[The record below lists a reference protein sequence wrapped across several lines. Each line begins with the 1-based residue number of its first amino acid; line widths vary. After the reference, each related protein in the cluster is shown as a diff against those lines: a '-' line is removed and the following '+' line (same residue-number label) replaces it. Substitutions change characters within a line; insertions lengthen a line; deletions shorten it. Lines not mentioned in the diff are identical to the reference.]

1 MIVLPN
7 FFSNRR
13 KENMNELKIF
23 ENPDFGQIRVVNIN
37 GEPWLVG
44 KDVAGVLGYAN
55 SKDALAKH
63 VDTDDKTIFK
73 GSDLRPLGNANAK
86 DTFLGDIAEINI
98 PNRGITVINESGL
111 YSLVFGSKMAN
122 AKKFK
127 HWVTSEVLPS
137 IRKTGGYSLNIPKN
151 LPEALRAYAAE
162 IEAHEQTKTAL
173 AKKEKK
179 IALDAPKVDFYDSVA
194 NSESLLSFEKVAKLI
209 AKKGLGRNKLIGWLR
224 DLKLLR
230 KTESGNVPYQQ
241 YVNKGYFKLVE
252 SNRVINGYERVF
264 TTTYVTQKGLDYILK
279 LSKYYEKE

>member
-1 MIVLPN
+1 
-7 FFSNRR
+7 
-13 KENMNELKIF
+13 MNELKIF
-23 ENPDFGQIRVVNIN
+23 ENPDFGQVRVVNIN
-37 GEPWLVG
+37 GEVWLVG
-44 KDVAGVLGYAN
+44 SDVATALEYTNPAKAIRDHVYDEDKLTERFVLSGQ
-55 SKDALAKH
+55 
-63 VDTDDKTIFK
+63 
-73 GSDLRPLGNANAK
+73 
-86 DTFLGDIAEINI
+86 
-98 PNRGITVINESGL
+98 NREVIVINESGV
-111 YSLVFGSKMAN
+111 YSLIFSSKLPT

-127 HWVTSEVLPS
+127 RWVTSEVLPA

-194 NSESLLSFEKVAKLI
+194 NSESLLTFEKVAKLI

-230 KTESGNVPYQQ
+230 KTDSGNVPYQQ

-252 SNRVINGYERVF
+252 STRVINGYERVF

>member
-1 MIVLPN
+1 
-7 FFSNRR
+7 
-13 KENMNELKIF
+13 MNELKIF
-23 ENPDFGQIRVVNIN
+23 ENPDFGQIRMVMIEN
-37 GEPWLVG
+37 EPYFVG
-44 KDVAGVLGYAN
+44 KDVAEMLGYSRPNEAISTHCRCTLKHRIGVETGKKADGSPILQEVEMLVIPERDVYRLIMR
-55 SKDALAKH
+55 SKLP
-63 VDTDDKTIFK
+63 
-73 GSDLRPLGNANAK
+73 S
-86 DTFLGDIAEINI
+86 AE
-98 PNRGITVINESGL
+98 
-111 YSLVFGSKMAN
+111 
-122 AKKFK
+122 KFEE
-127 HWVTSEVLPS
+127 WVVSEVLPS

-162 IEAHEQTKTAL
+162 IEAHEKTKTAL

-194 NSESLLSFEKVAKLI
+194 NSESLLTFEKVAKLI

-230 KTESGNVPYQQ
+230 KTDSGNVPYQQ

-252 SNRVINGYERVF
+252 STRVINGYERVF

>member
-44 KDVAGVLGYAN
+44 KDVAEVLGYTN
-55 SKDALAKH
+55 PSKALIDH
-63 VDTDDKTIFK
+63 VDNEHKLNNE
-73 GSDLRPLGNANAK
+73 SLSSLGQ
-86 DTFLGDIAEINI
+86 
-98 PNRGITVINESGL
+98 RGGWLINESGL
-111 YSLVFGSKMAN
+111 YSLVLSSKLPT
-122 AKKFK
+122 AKKFRR
-127 HWVTSEVLPS
+127 WVTSEVLPS

-162 IEAHEQTKTAL
+162 IEAHEKTKTAL

-194 NSESLLSFEKVAKLI
+194 NSESLLTFEKVAKLI
-209 AKKGLGRNKLIGWLR
+209 AKKGLGRNKMIGWLR

-230 KTESGNVPYQQ
+230 KTDSGNVPYQQ

-252 SNRVINGYERVF
+252 STRVINGYERVF

>member
-44 KDVAGVLGYAN
+44 KDVAEVLGYTN
-55 SKDALAKH
+55 PSKALIDH
-63 VDTDDKTIFK
+63 VDNEDKLNNE
-73 GSDLRPLGNANAK
+73 SLSSLGQ
-86 DTFLGDIAEINI
+86 
-98 PNRGITVINESGL
+98 RGGWLINESGL
-111 YSLVFGSKMAN
+111 YSLVLSSKLPT
-122 AKKFK
+122 AKKFRR
-127 HWVTSEVLPS
+127 WVTSEVLPS

-162 IEAHEQTKTAL
+162 IEAHEKTKTAL

-194 NSESLLSFEKVAKLI
+194 NSESLLTFEKVAKLI
-209 AKKGLGRNKLIGWLR
+209 AKKGLGRNKMIGWLR

-230 KTESGNVPYQQ
+230 KTDSGNVPYQQ

-252 SNRVINGYERVF
+252 STRVINGYERVF